1 MNTNSPADIE
11 RDAERVRAEIANTA
25 EHLKAKVSPGQ
36 LMDEVVD
43 YFKAGDANVFV
54 GNLKRQVRDN
64 PLALGLIGGG
74 LAWLMMG
81 SGTPSLSRSSH
92 TGYRGTGRPTS
103 TDFSSTDYD
112 TSSASSLSGSTTG
125 GSTVGRTGTHSSASS
140 HSSSGVLDKTS
151 GALGASADAA
161 RRTAHDAADSASAA
175 WGSVR
180 DTASHG
186 LSDAGESLSHAADRV
201 GEAGMRMRRNVV
213 DVLDREPLVLGAIG
227 LAVGAA
233 IAAMLPTTRTEEQY
247 LGDASRKAQD
257 RAKDLVS
264 EGYEKAKHVADDA
277 YSAAKEEVKSQV
289 DTKADDKPAT
299 SSTTAPQASNETSG
313 PKVTS
318 TTSSTPSPS
327 PTPRTLSGN

>member
-11 RDAERVRAEIANTA
+11 RDAERVRAEIADTA
-25 EHLKAKVSPGQ
+25 EHLKAKISPGQ

-43 YFKAGDANVFV
+43 YFKAGDANQFV

-81 SGTPSLSRSSH
+81 SGTPSLSRPSSS
-92 TGYRGTGRPTS
+92 GYRGTGRPTS
-103 TDFSSTDYD
+103 TDFASTDYD
-112 TSSASSLSGSTTG
+112 TSSASTLSGSASSRASTG
-125 GSTVGRTGTHSSASS
+125 S
-140 HSSSGVLDKTS
+140 HSSTSTLDKAS
-151 GALGASADAA
+151 GALGASADAVT
-161 RRTAHDAADSASAA
+161 RTAHDAADSAAAA

-186 LSDAGESLSHAADRV
+186 LSDASEGLSHAADRV
-201 GEAGMRMRRNVV
+201 GEAGMRVRRNVV

-233 IAAMLPTTRTEEQY
+233 IAAMLPTTRTEERY
-247 LGDASRKAQD
+247 LGDASQKAQD
-257 RAKDLVS
+257 RAKDVLS

-277 YSAAKEEVKSQV
+277 YSAAKAEVKTQI
-289 DTKADDKPAT
+289 DDKGGDKSAT
-299 SSTTAPQASNETSG
+299 SASSTSSAETTG

-318 TTSSTPSPS
+318 TTSSTPPA
-327 PTPRTLSGN
+327 PTAPRTFSGS